1 MILACITIIS
11 GLIVTEL
18 VVEIVI
24 IIVDQFRE

>member
-1 MILACITIIS
+1 MILVCITIIS

-18 VVEIVI
+18 VEEIVI

>member
-18 VVEIVI
+18 VAEIVI